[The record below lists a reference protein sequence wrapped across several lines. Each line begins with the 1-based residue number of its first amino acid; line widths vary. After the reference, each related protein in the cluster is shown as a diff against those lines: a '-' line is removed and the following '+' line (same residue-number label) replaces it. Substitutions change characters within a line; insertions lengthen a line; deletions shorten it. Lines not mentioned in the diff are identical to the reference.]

1 MWERDERN
9 QEKKDTRRRKKPKLE
24 ITGHD
29 TKLISTAG
37 AKQV

>member
-1 MWERDERN
+1 MKEI
-9 QEKKDTRRRKKPKLE
+9 KKRKILDVGKTKGD